1 MKQGLLLLASFLI
14 AQTIWAQEITW
25 GVNIAP
31 SISYRIPQYPVSPL
45 AEGAQIGEKPM
56 HTFDF
61 GIDVR
66 AAITSRGAA
75 STGDPARG
83 AASRWA
89 IGSAVLYSQKGMSN
103 SYVGAVYGNPSLS
116 PAYLIDFVQDYLEIP
131 FFLSYSLPSK
141 GAVEWY
147 GLAGITNSLLLREH
161 NRVATRNSLSAEVSA
176 EIETLLKKPYLAA
189 SQRHNLGLMGG
200 WGVKIKVDDKTA
212 IGVEALGKLMLT
224 PLQDRASDS
233 QRHQYS
239 VGLNFRFIRTL

>member
-1 MKQGLLLLASFLI
+1 MKQGLLFIASFLL

-66 AAITSRGAA
+66 AAITSR
-75 STGDPARG
+75 
-83 AASRWA
+83 WA

-103 SYVGAVYGNPSLS
+103 SYVGVVYGNPSLS

>member
-1 MKQGLLLLASFLI
+1 MKQCLLFIASFLI

-25 GVNIAP
+25 GINISP
-31 SISYRIPQYPVSPL
+31 SISYRIPQYPASPL
-45 AEGAQIGEKPM
+45 VEGAQIGEKPM

-61 GIDVR
+61 GVDVR

-75 STGDPARG
+75 T
-83 AASRWA
+83 RWA
-89 IGSAVLYSQKGMSN
+89 IGAAILYSQKGMSN
-103 SYVGAVYGNPSLS
+103 SYVSAVYGNSSLS

-141 GAVEWY
+141 GALQWY
-147 GLAGITNSLLLREH
+147 GLAGVTNSLLLREH
-161 NRVATRNSLSAEVSA
+161 NRVATRNGLSAEVSP
-176 EIETLLKKPYLAA
+176 EIEALLKKPYLAA

-200 WGVKIKVDDKTA
+200 WGIKAQVDTKTA
-212 IGVEALGKLMLT
+212 IGVEALGKVMLT
-224 PLQDRASDS
+224 PLQDRVSNS

>member
-1 MKQGLLLLASFLI
+1 MKQCLLLLASFLLT
-14 AQTIWAQEITW
+14 QVLWAQKITW
-25 GVNIAP
+25 GVNISP
-31 SISYRIPQYPVSPL
+31 SISYRIPQYPASPL

-75 STGDPARG
+75 TRG

-89 IGSAVLYSQKGMSN
+89 IGSAILYSQKGMSN
-103 SYVGAVYGNPSLS
+103 SYVSAVYGSPSLS

-141 GAVEWY
+141 GTLQWY
-147 GLAGITNSLLLREH
+147 GFAGVTNSLLLREH
-161 NRVATRNSLSAEVSA
+161 NRVATRNSFSAEVSP
-176 EIETLLKKPYLAA
+176 EIEALLKKPYLAA

-200 WGVKIKVDDKTA
+200 WGIKAQVDAKTA

-224 PLQDRASDS
+224 PLQDRVSDS

>member
-1 MKQGLLLLASFLI
+1 MKQGILFIASFLI
-14 AQTIWAQEITW
+14 AQTIWAQQITW
-25 GVNIAP
+25 GVNISP

-66 AAITSRGAA
+66 AAIT
-75 STGDPARG
+75 T
-83 AASRWA
+83 RWA

-103 SYVGAVYGNPSLS
+103 SYVSAVYGNSSLS

-141 GAVEWY
+141 GALQWY

-161 NRVATRNSLSAEVSA
+161 NRVATRNGLSAEVSP
-176 EIETLLKKPYLAA
+176 EIEALLEKPYLAA
-189 SQRHNLGLMGG
+189 SQRHNLGLMGA
-200 WGVKIKVDDKTA
+200 WGIKAQVDAKTA

-224 PLQDRASDS
+224 PLQDRVSNS

-239 VGLNFRFIRTL
+239 IGLNFRFIRTL